1 MTPDNAGDWALV
13 CRTNDHYSAGMQAKY
28 KVNTCN
34 RNPELK
40 TPGKTR
46 RYYIAAFEMEWDYAP
61 SGLDAL
67 DGKKLDQSELV
78 TFSNKSFDF
87 SNKARICTLA
97 WQNLHVH
104 DKTRFFHG

>member
-40 TPGKTR
+40 TSGKTR
-46 RYYIAAFEMEWDYAP
+46 DYYIAAIEMEWDYAP
-61 SGLDAL
+61 TGLDAL
-67 DGKKLDQSELV
+67 DGKKLDQSE
-78 TFSNKSFDF
+78 
-87 SNKARICTLA
+87 
-97 WQNLHVH
+97 
-104 DKTRFFHG
+104 